1 MSSNGASHIIRV
13 LYVDDE
19 LNNLL
24 SFQAAFR
31 RHFEIFIASTA
42 AEGLQILEQ
51 NRVEVIIAD
60 QRMPKMTGVEFFNI
74 VLERFPEPIRI
85 LLTGYA
91 DINALEDAINKGEI
105 WRYIKKPWDQNELQ
119 NTIINAYEIYD
130 TRRQLHY
137 KMQELERV
145 NEELN
150 RFVYSTSHDLRS
162 PLANIMGILNMA
174 KIDTKPDAAPKY
186 LNMIEGCVKK
196 MDVFIHKI
204 IEYYKGIRL
213 ENEIEEVEFSGLFR
227 DSIELNQMV
236 NPRIEFTTNVQQDV
250 HFYTDAFRLSLII
263 NNLVSNAVKYQRPNE
278 EYPIVQLHA
287 EVNEKE
293 ALVQISDNGVGIVP
307 DHLNKIF
314 DIFFR
319 SSDFK
324 NGLGIGLYIV
334 KEALNRIRG
343 KIEVSSE
350 PGKGTR
356 FTLTIPNQPAPVF
369 AEPEPVQ

>member
-1 MSSNGASHIIRV
+1 MSATGDAHTIRV

-31 RHFEIFIASTA
+31 RNFEIFIATTA
-42 AEGLQILEQ
+42 SEGLQILEQ
-51 NRVEVIIAD
+51 NEVEVIIAD

-74 VLERFPEPIRI
+74 VLEKYPEPIRI

-119 NTIINAYEIYD
+119 NTIINAYEIFD
-130 TRRQLHY
+130 TRRRLKY
-137 KMQELERV
+137 KMIELERV

-174 KIDTKPDAAPKY
+174 KIDAKPDSAPKY
-186 LNMIEGCVKK
+186 LNMIEGCVQK
-196 MDVFIHKI
+196 MDLFIHKI

-213 ENEIEEVEFSGLFR
+213 ENEIEEVEFSVLFR
-227 DSIELNQMV
+227 DSIELNHMV
-236 NPRIEFTTNVQQDV
+236 NPRINFDMFVQQDV

-278 EYPIVQLHA
+278 ENPIVELKA
-287 EVNEKE
+287 EVNSRE
-293 ALVQISDNGVGIVP
+293 AVIHIRDNGVGIVP

-314 DIFFR
+314 EIFFR

-343 KIEVSSE
+343 KIEVTSE
-350 PGKGTR
+350 PGQGTQ
-356 FTLTIPNQPAPVF
+356 FKLIIPNQPAPINS
-369 AEPEPVQ
+369 EELPD

>member
-1 MSSNGASHIIRV
+1 MSANGDAHTIRV

-31 RHFEIFIASTA
+31 RHFEIFIATTA
-42 AEGLQILEQ
+42 SEGLQILEQ
-51 NRVEVIIAD
+51 NEVEVIIAD

-74 VLERFPEPIRI
+74 VLDKYPEPIRI

-119 NTIINAYEIYD
+119 NTIINAYEIFD
-130 TRRQLHY
+130 TRRRLKY
-137 KMQELERV
+137 KMLELERV

-174 KIDTKPDAAPKY
+174 KIDVKPDAAPKY
-186 LNMIEGCVKK
+186 LNMIEGCVQK
-196 MDVFIHKI
+196 MDLFIHKI

-213 ENEIEEVEFSGLFR
+213 ENEIEEVEFAVLFR
-227 DSIELNQMV
+227 DSIELNHMV
-236 NPRIEFTTNVQQDV
+236 NPRIQFDTKVQQDI

-263 NNLVSNAVKYQRPNE
+263 NNLVSNAVKYQRPGE
-278 EYPIVQLHA
+278 ENPLVELVA
-287 EVNEKE
+287 EVNSRE
-293 ALVQISDNGVGIVP
+293 AVIHIRDNGVGIVP

-314 DIFFR
+314 EIFFR

-343 KIEVSSE
+343 KIEVASE
-350 PGKGTR
+350 PGKGTQ
-356 FTLTIPNQPAPVF
+356 FKLTIPNQPAPIV
-369 AEPEPVQ
+369 PEDTSNQ

>member
-1 MSSNGASHIIRV
+1 MSANGDAHTIRV

-31 RHFEIFIASTA
+31 RNFEIFIATTA
-42 AEGLQILEQ
+42 SEGLQILEQ
-51 NRVEVIIAD
+51 NEVEVIIAD

-74 VLERFPEPIRI
+74 VLEKYPEPIRI

-119 NTIINAYEIYD
+119 NTIINAYEIFD
-130 TRRQLHY
+130 TRRRLKY
-137 KMQELERV
+137 KMIELERV

-174 KIDTKPDAAPKY
+174 KIDAKPDSAPKY
-186 LNMIEGCVKK
+186 LNMIEGCVQK
-196 MDVFIHKI
+196 MDLFIHKI

-213 ENEIEEVEFSGLFR
+213 ENEIEEVEFSVLFS
-227 DSIELNQMV
+227 DSIELNHMV
-236 NPRIEFTTNVQQDV
+236 NPRINFDMFVQQDV

-278 EYPIVQLHA
+278 ENPIVELKA
-287 EVNEKE
+287 EVNSRE
-293 ALVQISDNGVGIVP
+293 AVIHIRDNGVGIVP

-314 DIFFR
+314 EIFFR

-343 KIEVSSE
+343 KIEVTSE
-350 PGKGTR
+350 PGEGTQ
-356 FTLTIPNQPAPVF
+356 FKLIIPNQPAPIN
-369 AEPEPVQ
+369 AEELNN

>member
-1 MSSNGASHIIRV
+1 MSANGDAHTIRV

-31 RHFEIFIASTA
+31 RHFEIFIATTA
-42 AEGLQILEQ
+42 SEGLQILEQ
-51 NRVEVIIAD
+51 NEVEVIIAD

-74 VLERFPEPIRI
+74 VLEKYPEPIRI

-119 NTIINAYEIYD
+119 NTIINAYEIFD
-130 TRRQLHY
+130 TRRRLKY
-137 KMQELERV
+137 KMIELERV

-174 KIDTKPDAAPKY
+174 KIDAKPDSAPKY
-186 LNMIEGCVKK
+186 LNMIEGCVQK
-196 MDVFIHKI
+196 MDLFIHKI

-213 ENEIEEVEFSGLFR
+213 ENEIEEVEFSVLFR
-227 DSIELNQMV
+227 DSIELNHMV
-236 NPRIEFTTNVQQDV
+236 NPRINFDMFVQQDV

-278 EYPIVQLHA
+278 ENPIVELKA
-287 EVNEKE
+287 EVNSRE
-293 ALVQISDNGVGIVP
+293 AVIHIRDNGVGIVP

-314 DIFFR
+314 EIFFR

-343 KIEVSSE
+343 KIEVTSE
-350 PGKGTR
+350 PGEGTQ
-356 FTLTIPNQPAPVF
+356 FKLIIPNQPAPIN
-369 AEPEPVQ
+369 AEELNN

>member
-1 MSSNGASHIIRV
+1 MPATEVAHTIRV

-31 RHFEIFIASTA
+31 RNFDILIATNA
-42 AEGLQILEQ
+42 TEGLQILEQ
-51 NRVEVIIAD
+51 NEVEVIIAD

-91 DINALEDAINKGEI
+91 DITALEDAINKGEI

-119 NTIINAYEIYD
+119 NTIINAYEIFD
-130 TRRQLHY
+130 TRRKLKY

-174 KIDTKPDAAPKY
+174 KIDPKPDTGPKY
-186 LNMIEGCVKK
+186 LNMIEGCVQK
-196 MDVFIHKI
+196 MDLFIHKI

-213 ENEIEEVEFSGLFR
+213 ENEIEEVEFSVLFR
-227 DSIELNQMV
+227 DSIELNHMV
-236 NPRIEFTTNVQQDV
+236 NPRIHFDTIVEQDL

-278 EYPIVQLHA
+278 EEPVVSLSAKVDSREAVIV
-287 EVNEKE
+287 
-293 ALVQISDNGVGIVP
+293 IRDNGVGIVP

-334 KEALNRIRG
+334 KEALNRIKG

-350 PGKGTR
+350 PGKGTQ
-356 FTLTIPNQPAPVF
+356 FILTIPNQPAPVL
-369 AEPEPVQ
+369 AEPLAD